1 MEVKKAMSKVKVGD
15 YVYGYDRYD
24 NLHEGRIRRTETC
37 NGKTY
42 VYFGAYWVLEES
54 MIFLSK
60 EECILNHNEELEEIV
75 KKYMSTINSIKDL
88 VVFGYNYT
96 VSNAEEYTN
105 YPARVAYSRK
115 ARELLGVELD

>member
-1 MEVKKAMSKVKVGD
+1 MSKVKVGD
-15 YVYGYDRYD
+15 YVYGYDQYD

-37 NGKTY
+37 NSKTY

-54 MIFLSK
+54 LVFLSK
-60 EECILNHNEELEEIV
+60 EECILSHNKELEEIV